1 MKKIISLS
9 IVLSLFFLSPLIAQE
24 SIEDIVKSAPSRAK
38 YPDSSAVVIRARQT
52 FSLDQTGKRTEDY
65 FRALEIFNLTG
76 REKFSDFRIPFDR
89 NEDKVSVLLAKTYKP
104 DLASTEVEQKAI
116 NDVTPP
122 ELAEAD
128 MYANILHRVLS
139 FPSVDPG
146 SVLVVHYQKEKE
158 RAGNL
163 DGRVHFQLDEPMVK
177 KELKVIIPQDQV
189 LKYRIKGLETDFKE
203 EIIGGQ
209 KIFTLVAADCPQIKP
224 EEYMPSL
231 GELASRVV

>member
-89 NEDKVSVLLAKTYKP
+89 NEDKVSVRPLA
-104 DLASTEVEQKAI
+104 
-116 NDVTPP
+116 
-122 ELAEAD
+122 
-128 MYANILHRVLS
+128 H
-139 FPSVDPG
+139 
-146 SVLVVHYQKEKE
+146 
-158 RAGNL
+158 
-163 DGRVHFQLDEPMVK
+163 
-177 KELKVIIPQDQV
+177 
-189 LKYRIKGLETDFKE
+189 
-203 EIIGGQ
+203 
-209 KIFTLVAADCPQIKP
+209 
-224 EEYMPSL
+224 
-231 GELASRVV
+231 